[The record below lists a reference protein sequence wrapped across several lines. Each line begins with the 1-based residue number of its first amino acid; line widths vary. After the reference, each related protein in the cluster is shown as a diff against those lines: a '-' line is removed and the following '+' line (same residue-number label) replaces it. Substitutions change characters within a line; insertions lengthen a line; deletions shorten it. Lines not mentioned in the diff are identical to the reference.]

1 MPLRKIYGIISQNR
15 MKILIRSS
23 WIWWQG
29 QKVML
34 YTEFQLHSS
43 LATPC
48 RFSISSELIVHMC
61 TAFRFNFPCWSK
73 FSWFG
78 FQSWSNLPN
87 FEAYIFSQS
96 ILRFFLFS
104 LMTRPLNTQNEWII
118 WMLIGAV
125 AGFCLFSLDVK
136 EEYTNQ
142 SHESIKHAK
151 KSILLLLARS

>member
-34 YTEFQLHSS
+34 YAEFQLHSS

-48 RFSISSELIVHMC
+48 RFPISSELIVRMR
-61 TAFRFNFPCWSK
+61 TAFRFNFSCWSK

-78 FQSWSNLPN
+78 FQSWPNLPN
-87 FEAYIFSQS
+87 FEAICVE
-96 ILRFFLFS
+96 
-104 LMTRPLNTQNEWII
+104 NTQLCSKNLFLHINEETLALSH
-118 WMLIGAV
+118 LISSELHTSFPSV
-125 AGFCLFSLDVK
+125 SWDFSCFLWWQNLSTLK
-136 EEYTNQ
+136 MNG
-142 SHESIKHAK
+142 
-151 KSILLLLARS
+151 